1 MIYVGEVNTIEK
13 EIAQVAKD
21 TLAIYFVDRFLG
33 DVVMMQGDSM
43 PLRNLKRGFL
53 WELGANLEDEVLTQN
68 SRLRQMDYLKV
79 LDHTV
84 YNGLVS
90 AGVEATNLNGAVDNL
105 IGNVVPASE
114 WKDSIVTALI
124 LSLSRKVGSQLEN
137 TVVKN
142 ISSLFGK

>member
-1 MIYVGEVNTIEK
+1 MVFVGEVNMIEK

-33 DVVMMQGDSM
+33 DVVMMQTDSM

-53 WELGANLEDEVLTQN
+53 WEVAGNLEDEVLTQD
-68 SRLRQMDYLKV
+68 SRFRQMDYMKV

-90 AGVEATNLNGAVDNL
+90 AGVEATNLNGAVDSL
-105 IGNVVPASE
+105 IGNVVPTSE
-114 WKDSIVTALI
+114 WKDAIVTSLL
-124 LSLSRKVGSQLEN
+124 LSLSRKVGGQFEN